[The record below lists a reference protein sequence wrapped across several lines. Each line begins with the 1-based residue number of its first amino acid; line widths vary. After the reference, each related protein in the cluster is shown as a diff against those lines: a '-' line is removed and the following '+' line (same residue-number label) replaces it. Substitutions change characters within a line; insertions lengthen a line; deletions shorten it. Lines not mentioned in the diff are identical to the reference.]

1 MKSPFLMV
9 KKLSKSHEIQSLAL
23 QERAWAQQLGIV
35 IHSVYLGWPQGYPKA
50 LSVPRFFWRKL
61 EVTINSEDEVTIW

>member
-50 LSVPRFFWRKL
+50 LSVPRFFL
-61 EVTINSEDEVTIW
+61 AEIGSNYQF